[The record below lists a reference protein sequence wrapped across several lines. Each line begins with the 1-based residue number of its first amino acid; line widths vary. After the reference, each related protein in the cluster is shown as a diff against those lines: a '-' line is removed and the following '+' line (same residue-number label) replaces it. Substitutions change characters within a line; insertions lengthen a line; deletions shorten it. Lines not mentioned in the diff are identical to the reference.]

1 LLSKNGMAKD
11 TFHNEVKSALEKDG
25 WEITDDPLYIKVGKI
40 PIQIDIGAEK
50 LIGAERNGEKIA
62 VEIKTFGRASFITAL
77 HEAVGKYIVYRT
89 VLKYVKSDRV
99 LYLALPD
106 DTYAKFGQEPIVKSI
121 FAEYDFKILLYEPTN
136 QIITSW
142 IN

>member
-1 LLSKNGMAKD
+1 MARDK
-11 TFHNEVKSALEKDG
+11 FHEEVKIALEKDG
-25 WEITDDPLYIKVGKI
+25 WHITDDPLYIKVGKI

-50 LIGAERNGEKIA
+50 LIGAERNGQKIA

-89 VLKYVKSDRV
+89 VLKYIESDRI

-106 DTYAKFGQEPIVKSI
+106 DTYEEFGQEPIVKSI
-121 FAEYDFKILLYEPTN
+121 FTEYDFKILLHEPIN
-136 QIITSW
+136 QTITSW

>member
-1 LLSKNGMAKD
+1 MARD

>member
-1 LLSKNGMAKD
+1 MAKD
-11 TFHNEVKSALEKDG
+11 KFHDEVKTALEKDG
-25 WEITDDPLYIKVGKI
+25 WQITDDPLYIKVGKI

-89 VLKYVKSDRV
+89 VLQYVKSDRI

-106 DTYAKFGQEPIVKSI
+106 DTYAKYGQEPIVKSI
-121 FAEYDFKILLYEPTN
+121 FTQYEFKILLYEPAN
-136 QIITSW
+136 QTIVSW

>member
-1 LLSKNGMAKD
+1 MARDK
-11 TFHNEVKSALEKDG
+11 FHQEVKIALEKDG
-25 WEITDDPLYIKVGKI
+25 WQITDDPLYIKVGKI

-89 VLKYVKSDRV
+89 VLKYIESDRV

-106 DTYAKFGQEPIVKSI
+106 DTYEEFGEEPIVKSI
-121 FAEYDFKILLYEPTN
+121 FTEYDFKILLYEPIN
-136 QIITSW
+136 QTITSW
-142 IN
+142 IS

>member
-1 LLSKNGMAKD
+1 M
-11 TFHNEVKSALEKDG
+11 
-25 WEITDDPLYIKVGKI
+25 ITDDPLYIKVGQI
-40 PIQIDIGAEK
+40 PVHIDIGAEK

-62 VEIKTFGRASFITAL
+62 VEVKTFGRASFITAL

-89 VLKYVKSDRV
+89 VLKHVQSDRI

-106 DTYAKFGQEPIVKSI
+106 DIYAEFGEEPIVKSV
-121 FAEYDFKILLYEPTN
+121 FDDYDFKILLYEPIN
-136 QIITSW
+136 QIIVSW

>member
-1 LLSKNGMAKD
+1 MARDK
-11 TFHNEVKSALEKDG
+11 FHEEVKIALEKDG
-25 WEITDDPLYIKVGKI
+25 WHITDDPLYIKVGKI

-50 LIGAERNGEKIA
+50 LIGAERNGQKIA
-62 VEIKTFGRASFITAL
+62 VVIKTFGRASFITAL

-89 VLKYVKSDRV
+89 VLKYIESDRI

-106 DTYAKFGQEPIVKSI
+106 DTYEEFGQEPIVKSI
-121 FAEYDFKILLYEPTN
+121 FTEYDFKILLHEPIN
-136 QIITSW
+136 QTITSW

>member
-1 LLSKNGMAKD
+1 MARDK
-11 TFHNEVKSALEKDG
+11 FHEEVKIALEKDG
-25 WEITDDPLYIKVGKI
+25 WHITDDPLYIKVGKI

-50 LIGAERNGEKIA
+50 LIGAERNGQKIA

-89 VLKYVKSDRV
+89 VLKYIESDRI

-106 DTYAKFGQEPIVKSI
+106 DTYEEFGQEPIVKSI
-121 FAEYDFKILLYEPTN
+121 FTEYDFKILLYEPIN
-136 QIITSW
+136 QTITSW

>member
-1 LLSKNGMAKD
+1 MARDK
-11 TFHNEVKSALEKDG
+11 FHQEVKIALEKDG
-25 WEITDDPLYIKVGKI
+25 WNITDDPLYIKVGKI

-89 VLKYVKSDRV
+89 VLKYIESDRM

-106 DTYAKFGQEPIVKSI
+106 DTYEEFGQEPIVKSI
-121 FAEYDFKILLYEPTN
+121 FNEYDFKILLYEPVN
-136 QIITSW
+136 QTITSW

>member
-1 LLSKNGMAKD
+1 MARDK
-11 TFHNEVKSALEKDG
+11 FHDEVKSALEKDG

-121 FAEYDFKILLYEPTN
+121 FAEYDFKILLYEPAN

>member
-1 LLSKNGMAKD
+1 MARDK
-11 TFHNEVKSALEKDG
+11 FHQEVKTALKKDG
-25 WEITDDPLYIKVGKI
+25 WRITDDPLYIKVGQI

-89 VLKYVKSDRV
+89 VLKHVQSDRI

-121 FAEYDFKILLYEPTN
+121 FTEYKFKILLYEPAT

>member
-1 LLSKNGMAKD
+1 MARDK
-11 TFHNEVKSALEKDG
+11 FHDEVKSALEKDG

-121 FAEYDFKILLYEPTN
+121 FAEYNFKILLYEPAN

>member
-1 LLSKNGMAKD
+1 MARDK
-11 TFHNEVKSALEKDG
+11 FHDEVKSALVKDG
-25 WEITDDPLYIKVGKI
+25 WQITDDPLYIKVGKI

-89 VLKYVKSDRV
+89 VLKYVKSDRI

-106 DTYAKFGQEPIVKSI
+106 DTYSKFGQEPIVKSI
-121 FAEYDFKILLYEPTN
+121 FTEYDFKILLYEPST

>member
-1 LLSKNGMAKD
+1 MARDK
-11 TFHNEVKSALEKDG
+11 FHQEVRTALENDG
-25 WEITDDPLYIKVGKI
+25 WLITDDPLYIKVGQI

-62 VEIKTFGRASFITAL
+62 VEVKTFGRASFITAL

-89 VLKYVKSDRV
+89 VLKYVNSDRI

-106 DTYAKFGQEPIVKSI
+106 DTYARYGSEPIVKSI
-121 FAEYDFKILLYEPTN
+121 FDEYNFKIVLYEPAS

>member
-1 LLSKNGMAKD
+1 MARDK
-11 TFHNEVKSALEKDG
+11 FHQEVKIALEKDG
-25 WEITDDPLYIKVGKI
+25 WQITDDPLYIKVGKI

-77 HEAVGKYIVYRT
+77 HEAVGKYIVYRA
-89 VLKYVKSDRV
+89 VLKFIQSDRV

-106 DTYAKFGQEPIVKSI
+106 DTYEEFGEEPIVKSI
-121 FAEYDFKILLYEPTN
+121 FTEYNFKLLLYEPVN
-136 QIITSW
+136 QTITSW

>member
-1 LLSKNGMAKD
+1 MARDK
-11 TFHNEVKSALEKDG
+11 FHQEVRSALEKDG
-25 WEITDDPLYIKVGKI
+25 WHITDDPLYIKVGKI

-62 VEIKTFGRASFITAL
+62 VEVKTFGRASFITAL

-89 VLKYVKSDRV
+89 VLKHIHSDRI
-99 LYLALPD
+99 LYLALPE
-106 DTYAKFGQEPIVKSI
+106 DTYAKFGEEPIVKSI
-121 FAEYDFKILLYEPTN
+121 FADYNFKILLYEPAN
-136 QIITSW
+136 QIITTW

>member
-1 LLSKNGMAKD
+1 MARDK
-11 TFHNEVKSALEKDG
+11 FHEEVKIALEKDG
-25 WEITDDPLYIKVGKI
+25 WHITDDPLYIKVGKI

-50 LIGAERNGEKIA
+50 LIGAERNGQKIA

-89 VLKYVKSDRV
+89 VLKYIESDRI

-106 DTYAKFGQEPIVKSI
+106 DTYEEFGQEPIVKSI
-121 FAEYDFKILLYEPTN
+121 FTEYDFKILLYEPIN